1 MQEYMRVCPIC
12 IQKPRPTESTRKIV
26 VPGWFDYFKNEEC
39 AQNMNCIDHPNQQL
53 IKVAMTCAEFQ
64 IFRFISNDL
73 AFMANMSN
81 LKMSD
86 PTEYYRRLEEYRPQA
101 EQNKIAWEQERER
114 LDRLVE
120 KRSRARNYDKEV
132 RCPKCG
138 SASVT
143 AGARGVNWT
152 FGLIG
157 ASKTVNRCGNC
168 GHSWKPRG

>member
-1 MQEYMRVCPIC
+1 MRVCPIC
-12 IQKPRPTESTRKIV
+12 ISDTNREGRSKIY
-26 VPGWFDYFKNEEC
+26 VPGWVDYFKNEDSANNSIC
-39 AQNMNCIDHPNQQL
+39 YMHPDQPL

-64 IFRFISNDL
+64 VFRFISNDP

-81 LKMSD
+81 LKMSN

-101 EQNKIAWEQERER
+101 EQNKIVWEQERKR

-120 KRSRARNYDKEV
+120 KRSKVRNYDKDV

-143 AGARGVNWT
+143 AGTRGVNWT
-152 FGLIG
+152 WGLIG
-157 ASKTVNRCGNC
+157 ASKTVNRCAAC
-168 GHSWKPRG
+168 GHTWKPRG